1 LAAAGRRPVRPG
13 IHRDRVALDRPC
25 SAVCRAL
32 EALRPGGYLAF
43 WSAEHVFP
51 EDGDPIFGD
60 LQDVYDEIGKGMP
73 ADAIQPRPGSLRSYE
88 DEIGA
93 SGLFD
98 SVHVWHFDWERRYD
112 ADQ

>member
-1 LAAAGRRPVRPG
+1 M
-13 IHRDRVALDRPC
+13 
-25 SAVCRAL
+25 
-32 EALRPGGYLAF
+32 
-43 WSAEHVFP
+43 FP